1 MNRIDNKKIRDQFP
15 WFKNNP
21 EYVYMD
27 SGATTLKPQ
36 SVIDTITKY
45 YEKYSSNPHNT
56 DSKLTYQVYDEVQ
69 KVRAKLA
76 KLLNADTEEIAF
88 CGGGT
93 EGLNL
98 VAQGIRVHLKA
109 GDEILLTYGE
119 HASNILPWMRLVDEI
134 GVKIVYAGEM
144 HKNPTIED
152 FRKAISNK
160 TRVVSF
166 SGGFNVTGKALNE
179 NEITQMIKSINQN
192 IFVVVDAIQCVQHR
206 KLDTKKG
213 GYDFLVVSA
222 HKMFSST
229 GVGGIF
235 IKKELQ
241 PLIKPLKYGGG
252 MNFSIKTDG
261 YELLESVE
269 KYEGGTPNVSGILAW
284 GAAIDFIN
292 EIGYDFIREYELQLS
307 KYIREQLKQID
318 NIEIYNDDLDSPIV
332 AINYKGV
339 FSQDFA
345 SYLGSKNII
354 VRSGL
359 SCAKLICNILD
370 TNSLVRV
377 SLYVYNNFEDID
389 KLIKAI
395 KEFKKEDILNGIL

>member
-1 MNRIDNKKIRDQFP
+1 
-15 WFKNNP
+15 
-21 EYVYMD
+21 
-27 SGATTLKPQ
+27 
-36 SVIDTITKY
+36 
-45 YEKYSSNPHNT
+45 KYSSNPHNT

-109 GDEILLTYGE
+109 GDEIVLTYGE

-152 FRKAISNK
+152 FRKVISNK
-160 TRVVSF
+160 TKVVSF

-252 MNFSIKTDG
+252 MNFSIKTDS